1 MDREQLIRN
10 LMELTEREQAE
21 HYAYEN
27 RLDTPEA
34 LMAHAGKIR
43 AFFSTEEGWRRFM
56 EDSAREIPYMLEN
69 MNFPSGQ
76 RMGLFIH
83 PRFSNNPMHSH
94 DYCEIKYVLHGSA
107 RMIACGRTFPLGE
120 GDLYIVA
127 PNCPHQTLV
136 FDRDTLIVN
145 CEFGADAA
153 EKLFPRLFHTP
164 NAVAN
169 FLRRYP
175 SGTAGEDQVM
185 CFPAVSNPTVG
196 ERIVDALYAERD
208 SARSPF
214 ALSLCE
220 GYVEQA
226 LLLLL
231 DERPS
236 FYRTDVS
243 HAKMRDIPE
252 ILAYINDHLADIRFS
267 DLAEAFHYNESY
279 LSTCIKRYTGYSFQ
293 DIVKACRLDEAA
305 RLLTATDYPIE
316 QVMRQVG
323 YSGKTHFYQI
333 FAERFGKT
341 PAEYRG
347 GAR

>member
-34 LMAHAGKIR
+34 LLAHAGKIR
-43 AFFSTEEGWRRFM
+43 AFFSTEDGWQRFM
-56 EDSAREIPYMLEN
+56 DDFLREIPYMLEN

-107 RMIACGRTFPLGE
+107 RMIACGRTFPLSE
-120 GDLYIVA
+120 GDLYIIA

-136 FDRDTLIVN
+136 YDRDTLIVN

-164 NAVAN
+164 NAIAGL
-169 FLRRYP
+169 LRQYP
-175 SGTAGEDQVM
+175 QSAAGADQIL
-185 CFPAVSNPTVG
+185 CFPAVSNPAVG
-196 ERIVDALYAERD
+196 ERIVDALFAEKE
-208 SARSPF
+208 SAHSPF

-220 GYVEQA
+220 SFVEQA
-226 LLLLL
+226 LLLLM
-231 DERPS
+231 DAEPGI
-236 FYRTDVS
+236 YRMDVPQS
-243 HAKMRDIPE
+243 RMRDISD
-252 ILAYINDHLADIRFS
+252 ILAYIGDHLAEIRFS

-279 LSTCIKRYTGYSFQ
+279 LSTCIKRTTGHSFQ

-347 GAR
+347 DAR